1 MDRKYKKANFGHYLW
16 IFHFLDLQIP
26 HMETNRMAL
35 PFRYHFVP
43 IPESETTF
51 VEVSNH
57 LPPFCHFVKI
67 STLCKTRHTSHS
79 DYRWIFVS
87 EGAEFSDAPAAGFP
101 PFPRQI
107 KHLARQRDKS
117 RDERICPL
125 LVNVKTAKLIVKRP

>member
-57 LPPFCHFVKI
+57 LPPFCHFVILSKLVRYVRLDI
-67 STLCKTRHTSHS
+67 RLTRTT
-79 DYRWIFVS
+79 
-87 EGAEFSDAPAAGFP
+87 AGYSLVKA
-101 PFPRQI
+101 QN
-107 KHLARQRDKS
+107 LARRARGWVPAISAPNKTLGGDCW
-117 RDERICPL
+117 RDEETRVEMREYARYL
-125 LVNVKTAKLIVKRP
+125 SM